1 MFQKTIAFA
10 AFALAVTSAQANLT
24 SVFAATLA
32 KPRLLTA
39 ATTLKF
45 HEILANP
52 VTVSGVK
59 DKDAGTEYIALKGD
73 ASASLDGWAIV
84 VVENES
90 GSTPDDRG
98 TVKNIFPL
106 DGYSTDSRGM
116 FVIRDVDGSGNAAR
130 FTPDDPLRSAAVTAG
145 EARIQF
151 QNTFTAASG
160 LVWGG
165 NTLENEGGN
174 YFLVKGINTALVQ
187 KVEDASGN
195 LVSAGTA
202 LDHLKANGS
211 SGRDGILDY
220 TQGHG
225 TTPWTSIED
234 AIYIPKEDG
243 ADGSTNYIPS
253 GSFTK
258 VVMTVSNSFTP
269 DYFARTYNNSTG
281 VVDGLGVVMDVLL
294 FQTTSGGVTFNEL
307 RVDTA
312 EDEFTNGTAWT
323 SFGSLAP
330 LSLAN
335 LDATPG
341 NLNVYTFT
349 DSGSVVHKH

>member
-1 MFQKTIAFA
+1 MFQKTLAFA
-10 AFALAVTSAQANLT
+10 AFALAVSSAQAGLLA
-24 SVFAATLA
+24 SFAVKAPMLS
-32 KPRLLTA
+32 P

-52 VTVSGVK
+52 DTASGVK
-59 DKDAGTEYIALKGD
+59 DQNAGTEYIALKGD

-106 DGYSTDSRGM
+106 DGYSTDSRGL

-130 FTPDDPLRSAAVTAG
+130 FTPDDPLRSAAITAG

-151 QNTFTAASG
+151 QSTFTAASG
-160 LVWGG
+160 LAWGG

-187 KVEDASGN
+187 KIEDSSGN

-211 SGRDGILDY
+211 NGRDGILDY

-234 AIYIPKEDG
+234 AVYIPKEDG

-253 GSFTK
+253 SVTSK
-258 VVMTVSNSFTP
+258 VVMAVSNDFTP

-281 VVDGLGVVMDVLL
+281 AVDGLGVVMDLIL
-294 FQTTSGGVTFNEL
+294 HQTTSGGVTFNEL

-312 EDEFTNGTAWT
+312 EMEFTNGTNWT
-323 SFGSLAP
+323 TLTSLAP

-341 NLNVYTFT
+341 NADVYTFT
-349 DSGSVVHKH
+349 DSSSVVHRH